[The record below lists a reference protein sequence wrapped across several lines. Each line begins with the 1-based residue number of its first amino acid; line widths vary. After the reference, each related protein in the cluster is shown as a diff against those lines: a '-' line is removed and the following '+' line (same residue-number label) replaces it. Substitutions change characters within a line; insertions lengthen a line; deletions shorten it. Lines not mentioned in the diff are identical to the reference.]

1 MADVSYKSN
10 LDFALAYAFY
20 DSNTIKYRFFF
31 FSFFSIGPKLF
42 SVHGLDAVSRH
53 PTRLMSSN

>member
-20 DSNTIKYRFFF
+20 DSNTIEYRFFF
-31 FSFFSIGPKLF
+31 FSTGPKLF

-53 PTRLMSSN
+53 PMHLMSSN

>member
-10 LDFALAYAFY
+10 LDFALAYTFY
-20 DSNTIKYRFFF
+20 DSNTIEYCFFF
-31 FSFFSIGPKLF
+31 FFFSIGPKLF